1 MELENVIFGRRSIR
15 RFTARPIP
23 EESIEKILASGFA
36 APSASNKEP
45 WEFIVVTERS
55 LLDEVPSYHQ
65 YAAMLREAPVG
76 IVCCGN
82 TKYENRIDYLQ
93 QDVAAA
99 IQNMLLTIHDLGLGG
114 VWLGVYP
121 VKERVAGVRKTF
133 SIPEEVIPVGIIAL
147 GFPAENK
154 SPHTPTLLEGR
165 VHKNRYA
172 L

>member
-15 RFTARPIP
+15 RFTARPVP
-23 EESIEKILASGFA
+23 EEWIEKILAAGFA
-36 APSASNKEP
+36 APSASNKQP
-45 WEFIVVTERS
+45 WEFIVVTERV
-55 LLDEVPSYHQ
+55 LLDEVPTYHQ
-65 YAAMLREAPVG
+65 YAAMLGEAPVG

-82 TKYENRIDYLQ
+82 TKFENRIDYLQ

-121 VKERVAGVRKTF
+121 VQERVAGVRKTF
-133 SIPEEVIPVGIIAL
+133 QIPSDVVPVGIIAL

-154 SPHTPTLLEGR
+154 PPHTFTIPEGR
-165 VHKNRYA
+165 VHRNKYA
-172 L
+172 D

>member
-1 MELENVIFGRRSIR
+1 MELQNVIFGRRSIR
-15 RFTARPIP
+15 RFMAKPVS
-23 EESIEKILASGFA
+23 EEWIEKILASGFS
-36 APSASNKEP
+36 APSASNKQP

-55 LLDEVPSYHQ
+55 LLDEVPNYHQ

-82 TKYENRIDYLQ
+82 TKFENRIDYLQ

-121 VKERVAGVRKTF
+121 VKERVEGVRKTF

-154 SPHTPTLLEGR
+154 PPHTPTLLPGR
-165 VHKNRYA
+165 VHRNKYTS
-172 L
+172 